1 VVLFQ
6 NIILI
11 NVLGGG
17 VLAHTI
23 LGVDINEELGA
34 VKFLVL
40 DPHYTGSDSIKSIQ
54 GKGVCWKEASFW
66 KKDTFYNLCLPLS
79 FNGI

>member
-1 VVLFQ
+1 MYAC
-6 NIILI
+6 
-11 NVLGGG
+11 LGGG

-23 LGVDINEELGA
+23 LGVDVNEELGS

-40 DPHYTGSDSIKSIQ
+40 DPHYTGSDNLKSIH

-66 KKDTFYNLCLPLS
+66 KKDTFYNLCLPLKFS
-79 FNGI
+79 GI